1 MLDLVADH
9 EIRAAA
15 FALVRR
21 LQDENGGLSRQD
33 LFNGV
38 QWRGRRIRL
47 DGPVQGIW
55 KPKGMDGLLS
65 IKTAWPRQRPGRPD
79 TYPDQRQALREH
91 FESRDVLEY
100 SFMKD
105 DPNHPHNRQLRDA
118 WQRRIPIIYLI
129 ASYPGFYQAFF
140 PAFIVGWDPAV
151 LRARVA
157 FGFETPPETE
167 NERRIGIAIAR
178 RQYDHAAFRE
188 NVLSAYRETCA
199 VSGVMGRSHVGVAE
213 LAPSYGPAAE
223 TAPAA
228 SAGVAL
234 SKLHRAAFASDLL
247 GIDADGRIHVAQRAA
262 QYRGK
267 TTSRQQPKT
276 PVLDALLASD
286 GAVIQLPEHPDH
298 RPDRSLLD
306 LRYQQFLR
314 AN

>member
-1 MLDLVADH
+1 MLDLVTDH

-21 LQDENGGLSRQD
+21 LQDENGGLSRDD
-33 LFNGV
+33 LYNGV

-47 DGPVQGIW
+47 DGHVQGIW
-55 KPKGMDGLLS
+55 KPKEMDGLLS
-65 IKTAWPRQRPGRPD
+65 IKTAWPRQRTGRPD

-91 FESRDVLEY
+91 FEHRDVLEY
-100 SFMKD
+100 SFMQNN
-105 DPNHPHNRQLRDA
+105 PNHRHNQLLHDA
-118 WQRRIPIIYLI
+118 WRRRIPIIYLI
-129 ASYPGFYQAFF
+129 ASYPAFYQAFF
-140 PAFIVGWDPAV
+140 PAFIVDWDSV
-151 LRARVA
+151 TLKTRVA
-157 FGFETPPETE
+157 FGFESPPETE

-213 LAPSYGPAAE
+213 LAPSYGPAADAAA
-223 TAPAA
+223 TA

-234 SKLHRAAFASDLL
+234 SKLHRAAFEADLL
-247 GIDADGRIHVAQRAA
+247 GIDADGRLHVAHRADL
-262 QYRGK
+262 YRSG
-267 TTSRQQPKT
+267 TTSRRQPEST
-276 PVLDALLASD
+276 VITALREIN
-286 GAVIQLPEHPDH
+286 GARIQLPENPSH
-298 RPDRSLLD
+298 RPDRELLD